1 MRFAPSPTGFLHVG
15 GARTALYNLLF
26 ARREKGTYILRI
38 EDTDV
43 ERSREELSGQILSA
57 LEWLGFE
64 HDEGPYYQ
72 SQRSD
77 LYRAAAGRL
86 IAEGKAYRAFETPE
100 QLEADRKRAEAEG
113 RSYRYSGAGREIS
126 PDESDRRAQ
135 AGERHVVRLRM
146 PAEPIVVDDLVRGK
160 VEFPADALD
169 DFVLVRSDGH
179 PLYHFCVCVDDAEMG
194 ITHVLRGDDH
204 LANTPKHVAL
214 FRALGTPVP
223 AFAHLGMILGTDRKK
238 LSKRYG
244 AAAVEDWRENGIFPE
259 ALVNFLAL
267 LGWSPGDDREILTR
281 AEMEREFSLDRVGA
295 SPSVFDPEKLLWIN
309 SQHMA
314 RMPAPD
320 LLKRAEPYATRGIP
334 DEEASLAAIEL
345 HRTRA
350 RTVIEMGRALSLYAA
365 DPEEYEAAGLKKNV
379 RPETCGEM
387 ERLIDKYEAVESWTA
402 ADLDAA
408 LRELASEMRISPSRL
423 IHPTRLALTGVT
435 VGAPLFDVVALLGK
449 ETALRRMRAFV
460 EKLKR
465 DRKKPD
471 SEPSE

>member
-1 MRFAPSPTGFLHVG
+1 VRFAPSPTGFLHVG

-43 ERSREELSGQILSA
+43 ERSRDELSGQILSA
-57 LEWLGFE
+57 LEWLGLE

-72 SQRSD
+72 SQRAD
-77 LYRAAAGRL
+77 LYRASAERL

-100 QLEADRKRAEAEG
+100 ELEAERKKAEAEG
-113 RSYRYSGAGREIS
+113 RSYRYSGTGREVS
-126 PDESDRRAQ
+126 PEESDRRAR
-135 AGERHVVRLRM
+135 AGEKHVVRLRM
-146 PAEPIVVDDLVRGK
+146 PAESIVVDDLVRGK

-179 PLYHFCVCVDDAEMG
+179 PLYHFCVCVDDSEMR

-214 FRALGTPVP
+214 FRALGAPVP

-244 AAAVEDWRENGIFPE
+244 AAAVEEWREKGIFPE

-267 LGWSPGDDREILTR
+267 LGWSPGDDREILSR
-281 AEMEREFSLDRVGA
+281 EEMEREFSLDRVGA

-314 RMPAPD
+314 RMPAEE
-320 LLKRAEPYATRGIP
+320 LLKRAEQHAPRGVP
-334 DEEASLAAIEL
+334 DKDAALAAIEL

-350 RTVIEMGRALSLYAA
+350 RTVIEMGRALSMYAE
-365 DPEEYEAAGLKKNV
+365 DPEEYDEDGLRKNV
-379 RPETCGEM
+379 RPETAGELL
-387 ERLIDKYEAVESWTA
+387 RLIEKFESVRAWTA

-408 LRELASEMRISPSRL
+408 LRELASEMKIQPSRL

-449 ETALRRMRAFV
+449 ETALRRMRKFV
-460 EKLKR
+460 EKLRR
-465 DRKKPD
+465 DNR
-471 SEPSE
+471 E